1 MNAMVACSALVSVL
15 LAAAGPNDTTTQ
27 RFRCYPIRPGDSA
40 AQIAERLTGHHL
52 NRWGSSFQIFDAHR
66 RLVRKSDYDAIYPGW
81 TACLAEGR
89 SPAEIPSGPP
99 AASVDDAQQS
109 DAPMSDLDPILYDPV
124 LWWLTSIVLA
134 AASTSLFMM
143 HSWKRQRA
151 LAHIMRRFGGDFVR
165 EFGRPSAQYRGAG
178 PSPRARLRINPRR
191 SRMEIMVAPSPG
203 RTYPN
208 LSDHRGNVEY
218 DVARVTAA
226 LKQDAFASG
235 RPYAE
240 GEWVVL
246 PFQFNGRVPKEGDR

>member
-1 MNAMVACSALVSVL
+1 MNAMVACSALLSVL
-15 LAAAGPNDTTTQ
+15 LAAAGPNDTTT

-52 NRWGSSFQIFDAHR
+52 NRWGSSFQIFDANR
-66 RLVRKSDYDAIYPGW
+66 RLVRKSDYDVIYPGW

-89 SPAEIPSGPP
+89 FAGAIQSAPP
-99 AASVDDAQQS
+99 AAAVYAQRL
-109 DAPMSDLDPILYDPV
+109 DAPGSDLEPILYDPV
-124 LWWLTSIVLA
+124 LWWLISIVLA
-134 AASTSLFMM
+134 AAATSLLMM
-143 HSWKRQRA
+143 QSWKRQRA
-151 LAHIMRRFGGDFVR
+151 LAHVMRRFGGDFVR

-178 PSPRARLRINPRR
+178 PLPRARLRINPRR
-191 SRMEIMVAPSPG
+191 SRMEILVAPSPG

-208 LSDHRGNVEY
+208 LSDHRSNVEY

-226 LKQDAFASG
+226 LKQEAFAGG

-246 PFQFNGRVPKEGDR
+246 PFHFKGRVPKEGDR